1 MILDGKTEVTA
12 APSGTP
18 AGTAPT
24 ITINKIQSSY
34 SINNMAKK
42 TTEAASTLV
51 AGATAATNGAAATT
65 TESQVGNKFSLNN
78 NAAGMNTFS
87 QIRMPRAA
95 APCKFCLFE
104 KIFMKQYF

>member
-51 AGATAATNGAAATT
+51 VGATAATNGATI
-65 TESQVGNKFSLNN
+65 ESQVGNKKFTLNN
-78 NAAGMNTFS
+78 NAPAMNTFS
-87 QIRMPRAA
+87 QMRMPRAA